1 MVGAVN
7 PSFAVGSAI
16 RDCLRDAAL
25 WWIGSDCCELLEVA
39 APSMPGVTLTAGMV
53 PDLDGFAFFERPV
66 SGQDAQHP
74 DHMVSIDAMHWQ
86 PAIVAGLAC
95 VSIVMWSDALATT
108 TGLPLLPMG
117 RSDWPYGFD
126 TDHPL
131 DEVDPD
137 AMASIIEDRRL
148 LAALWQLTTQ
158 TDLVASTE
166 ERPNRPASRRLAR
179 RGHQP
184 SPVRL
189 VSLNQRTGR
198 RRAPADV
205 DGGRAFSHR
214 WIVKPH
220 WRQQAYGPGRS
231 LRRARYI
238 AQHVK
243 GPADKPLRVRDTV
256 KVWTRP

>member
-1 MVGAVN
+1 
-7 PSFAVGSAI
+7 
-16 RDCLRDAAL
+16 
-25 WWIGSDCCELLEVA
+25 
-39 APSMPGVTLTAGMV
+39 
-53 PDLDGFAFFERPV
+53 
-66 SGQDAQHP
+66 
-74 DHMVSIDAMHWQ
+74 
-86 PAIVAGLAC
+86 
-95 VSIVMWSDALATT
+95 
-108 TGLPLLPMG
+108 MG

-184 SPVRL
+184 SPVRR

-198 RRAPADV
+198 RRAPADA
-205 DGGRAFSHR
+205 DGGGAFRHR